1 MMDKLT
7 KKRFLIL
14 FIAVIV
20 IINISALSTIYYKS
34 KIKEKK
40 NDAIRLE
47 QEQIRKNGMYR
58 FFKEQLNLS
67 DEQFHEFMSINKLYM
82 GNAHN
87 IGIKLK
93 GNKLFMIDE
102 IAKLNPNIENLDSI
116 AKEIGNLHY
125 ELKLNTINH
134 FIELKGICNDQ
145 QQEIL
150 QTMFKQMIMGND
162 HKRIRKEYQRGKNR
176 KYPPKRRVN

>member
-1 MMDKLT
+1 
-7 KKRFLIL
+7 
-14 FIAVIV
+14 
-20 IINISALSTIYYKS
+20 
-34 KIKEKK
+34 
-40 NDAIRLE
+40 
-47 QEQIRKNGMYR
+47 
-58 FFKEQLNLS
+58 
-67 DEQFHEFMSINKLYM
+67 
-82 GNAHN
+82 
-87 IGIKLK
+87 
-93 GNKLFMIDE
+93 MIDE